1 MFAGISDFYGLAR
14 LLVRMLWNRKAMTAS
29 TVCLH
34 CPITKESS

>member
-1 MFAGISDFYGLAR
+1 MFAGISGFCGLAR